1 MTEKRYSDG
10 TLAKWYYSQTN
21 VISDGDNE
29 YYLRSKE
36 SVKDLNYNELL
47 GTNDLLDEL
56 NRLSDENEQLKSENK
71 KLKELVIEVDNE
83 LKIRDIVCGAGKFRL
98 EEWGKHRYHQF
109 YKGDEELEDESVVI
123 MLMELEKGNK
133 ELIEE
138 NEQLRKT
145 VEKR

>member
-29 YYLRSKE
+29 YYLRNKE

-56 NRLSDENEQLKSENK
+56 NKLSDENEQLKK
-71 KLKELVIEVDNE
+71 QLKELQEFKDNYD
-83 LKIRDIVCGAGKFRL
+83 KN
-98 EEWGKHRYHQF
+98 
-109 YKGDEELEDESVVI
+109 
-123 MLMELEKGNK
+123 MELLHNSEYVQDFLNGN
-133 ELIEE
+133 L
-138 NEQLRKT
+138 
-145 VEKR
+145 